1 MDWAYELIGPELE
14 KYVASEERVEARLKG
29 ARDYWQ
35 KQLDNGR
42 ISEREAEIINGL
54 LQAVG
59 AYQDATNNLLEG
71 IGWMYDTLGISP
83 SENKRLR
90 AKIHELE
97 IALEKYKVVADPRL
111 HPYIQLKDL
120 R

>member
-1 MDWAYELIGPELE
+1 MDWAYELIGLELE
-14 KYVASEERVEARLKG
+14 KYVSAEERVEARLKG

-35 KQLDNGR
+35 RQLDNGR
-42 ISEREAEIINGL
+42 ITEREAEIVNGL

-59 AYQDATNNLLEG
+59 AYQDATKHLLEG

-111 HPYIQLKDL
+111 HPYLKIKDL
-120 R
+120 W

>member
-1 MDWAYELIGPELE
+1 MDWTYELIGPELQRF
-14 KYVASEERVEARLKG
+14 VTSEQRVEARLRS

-42 ISEREAEIINGL
+42 ISEREAEVANSL
-54 LQAVG
+54 LQAVD
-59 AYQDATNNLLEG
+59 AYQEATTQLLEG

-83 SENKRLR
+83 AENKRLR

-97 IALEKYKVVADPRL
+97 IALDKYRVCGDPRL
-111 HPYIQLKDL
+111 HPYIKLSDI